1 MAKKTSI
8 KLMDF
13 EYGPVRAAIATAPT
27 YTKCQG
33 LLKGFTLSQEDPNAT
48 KIDSELLA
56 NPYATIYKGTP
67 IVFKFELVN
76 FDLEDL
82 PPLFGGTYTAG
93 VAGTSGATYDAP
105 DDIYTT
111 NHEWKVSF
119 QKGLDSMIM
128 FNGLTMGI
136 IKKEADGA
144 LSYSVTV
151 TAETLI
157 IGDSKYTYRLTDKTE
172 AA

>member
-13 EYGPVRAAIATAPT
+13 EYGPVRTTIATAPT

-33 LLKGFTLSQEDPNAT
+33 LLKGFTLSQDDPNAT
-48 KIDSELLA
+48 NVDSELLA
-56 NPYATIYKGTP
+56 SPWEIIYKGTP

-76 FDLEDL
+76 FDLADL

-93 VAGTSGATYDAP
+93 VAGTSAATYDAP
-105 DDIYTT
+105 DDVYTT
-111 NHEWKVSF
+111 NHEWKMSF
-119 QKGLDSMIM
+119 MKGIDSVIM
-128 FNGLTMGI
+128 FNGLTVGV

-144 LSYSVTV
+144 LSYSVIV
-151 TAETLI
+151 TAQTLT
-157 IGDSKYTYRLTDKTE
+157 IGDSRYTYRLTDKME